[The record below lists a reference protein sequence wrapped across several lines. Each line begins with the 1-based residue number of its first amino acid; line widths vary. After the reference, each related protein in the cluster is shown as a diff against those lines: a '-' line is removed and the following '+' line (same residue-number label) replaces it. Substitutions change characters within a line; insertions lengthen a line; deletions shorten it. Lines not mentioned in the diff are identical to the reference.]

1 MIAIGISLL
10 NDKRRARKGLHEPDY
25 QDWDDDEASPLD
37 TTPSDISASDI
48 SASDISASDLTASDI
63 TTDDLPHPDDRR

>member
-37 TTPSDISASDI
+37 TSSSDI
-48 SASDISASDLTASDI
+48 TASDI
-63 TTDDLPHPDDRR
+63 TASDLSTDHLPKPDDRR